1 VSNDRVHG
9 PPVAPSAD
17 LLRDIVSEFALGRV
31 SAPPILAGG
40 GGSADRV
47 WKLITDQGAWA
58 VKESVGSVIEP
69 PDIERISSGVLFER
83 EAWEH
88 GIPMPEP
95 RLTVNGAPL
104 LEAPVGPPESVVT
117 VREWIDGEPVGWN
130 ESAAEREPA
139 ALLLAASLARLHST
153 QWRTARP
160 LSEWWKYSPGFD
172 RWSELEA
179 RARYQNAPWI
189 DGLAE
194 AIPRLEEAE
203 AIIATY
209 LAASTLSMCHLD
221 ANPHNVLRTRGGIKL
236 IDWDGAGLASPD
248 QEIASVLANWA
259 CDGTGMPMDGLPNR
273 MLAAYRDAGGTC
285 GSWDLG
291 VFIQHLT
298 GWLNWIELQMTI
310 ALGLRPDDPRT
321 RSQADQSVRD
331 LFVWTRRLDG
341 LQLLLDKLEAGD

>member
-9 PPVAPSAD
+9 PPVAPSPD
-17 LLRDIVSEFALGRV
+17 WLRNIVSEFALGRV
-31 SAPPILAGG
+31 SVSPILAGG

-47 WKLITDQGAWA
+47 WKVLTNQGTWA
-58 VKESVGSVIEP
+58 VKESVGSAIEP
-69 PDIERISSGVLFER
+69 PDTERISSGMLFER

-95 RLTVNGAPL
+95 RLTVGGAPL
-104 LEAPVGPPESVVT
+104 LEVRAGTSECVVT
-117 VREWIDGEPVGWN
+117 VREWIDGTPVGWN
-130 ESAAEREPA
+130 ENAAEREPA
-139 ALLLAASLARLHST
+139 ALLLAAGLARLHGV
-153 QWRTARP
+153 QWSTARP
-160 LSEWWKYSPGFD
+160 ISDWWKYSPGFD
-172 RWSELEA
+172 RWTELER
-179 RARYQNAPWI
+179 RARYRNAPWI
-189 DGLAE
+189 DGLEE
-194 AIPRLEEAE
+194 AILRLEGAE

-209 LAASTLSMCHLD
+209 LPPSTVGMCHLD

-248 QEIASVLANWA
+248 QEIASVLATWA
-259 CDGTGMPMDGLPNR
+259 CDGNGMPMDGLPNR
-273 MLAAYRDAGGTC
+273 MLAAYLDAGGSC
-285 GSWDLG
+285 VSWNLG

-298 GWLNWIELQMTI
+298 GWLNWIELQMAI

-341 LQLLLDKLEAGD
+341 LQLLLDMLEAGA